1 MKVNFS
7 SFLIHTYNRFSVAF
21 IRGEGARLWDL
32 DGKEYI
38 DFLAG
43 ISVNNIGY
51 SHPKLIQAIQQQ
63 SASLLHTSNLFHI
76 LPQEKLAERLYKL
89 TGMLSFFCN
98 SGAEANEAAL
108 KLARAYGKSK
118 GKFKIIS
125 ALNSFHGRTIGALSV
140 TGQKK
145 YQEKFLPLLPGV
157 YFAPFNDLSAF
168 ASLMDE
174 QTCAVILEPVQGEGG
189 VHPAEK
195 EFLQGIYRLCLER
208 DILLIIDEIQTG
220 LGRCGAM
227 FCYQL
232 YEITP
237 HILTLAKSLGGGI
250 PLGAMLAQPDVAK
263 AFSPGDHAST
273 FGGNFL
279 AMTSALAVL
288 DILEEENLPQR
299 AREKGNLL
307 RAKLEELKSTL
318 PEIKEIRGLGLMLAM
333 ELSRP
338 LAREVVS
345 RALEKGLIMNAT
357 SDYTLRFLPPLVIKN
372 EEIEKGINILKEV
385 LYELLGDTK
394 AKEKF

>member
-345 RALEKGLIMNAT
+345 RALEKGLIINAT